1 MSKWS
6 DDFKKMHKD
15 VRSVKEAT
23 KDVLQKGGKLACEK
37 YHDSRSLERLKSEI
51 RRIKK

>member
-15 VRSVKEAT
+15 VGSIRNAT
-23 KDVLQKGGKLACEK
+23 RDVLKKGGKLACEK
-37 YHDSRSLERLKSEI
+37 YHDSKSLERLKLDLI
-51 RRIKK
+51 NIF

>member
-15 VRSVKEAT
+15 VGSIKEAT
-23 KDVLQKGGKLACEK
+23 RDVLKQGGKLACEK
-37 YHDSRSLERLKSEI
+37 YLDAKSLEKLKDEI

>member
-6 DDFKKMHKD
+6 DDFKKMHND

-23 KDVLQKGGKLACEK
+23 RDVLKKGGKLACEK
-37 YHDSRSLERLKSEI
+37 YHDSKSLSRLKDEI